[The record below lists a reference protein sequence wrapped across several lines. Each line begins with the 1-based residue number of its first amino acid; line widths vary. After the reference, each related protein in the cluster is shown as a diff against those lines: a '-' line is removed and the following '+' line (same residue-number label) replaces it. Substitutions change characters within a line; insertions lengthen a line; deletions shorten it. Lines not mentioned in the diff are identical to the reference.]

1 MTQSAGFPD
10 SRSLRHE
17 YLGQMTPI
25 VGRDLELGVLAEAL
39 AANDARVVLLSGEPG
54 SGKSSLLAEAER
66 MSASRTVLRVRGF
79 QPEQAATL
87 LAALP
92 MLRTL
97 ATDEPRLSSALEHP
111 SEGAVQLFEA
121 AYAALSRLP
130 GSALLV
136 DDEQWLD
143 PTTSALLHFLVRS
156 AHEEGLRLTA
166 ILASRSSSGGA
177 ALPESLST
185 SVAQLPV
192 SVLELRGLGHED
204 GICLLRRVASHLSS
218 EAAEAVWRAADG
230 SPFWM
235 TLMAAGGD
243 AAAERLVGLRRSRCS
258 PGAAELLEHLAV
270 VGAPVPLRD
279 IPPLTGM
286 TAVDSLLDELSGE
299 GLVVRHESGVLVAH
313 DLMREAVLTGLA
325 PSRTRALHAAAATW
339 LERDDEPAVLLAALH
354 HRLAAGLQIDD
365 LVARLASSPRRGWLG
380 ADGVVGLVELVT
392 ASISRPDLT
401 LLTQLAEMSTEVGE
415 SMQALSLWRR
425 VADAPHCPV
434 DMQLR
439 AASAAGRA
447 ALDTGEASIALDW
460 VRRAGSLDPDSESAA
475 LLDVLES
482 DVHRWLR
489 NEFQEAAACTQRARA
504 RLVGDT
510 SAPVTV
516 AVLGAQADDAMVRG
530 DAIALVS
537 GARQIEMLAGDDEG
551 LRYTADL
558 YRIAAASLAGDNIA
572 LEELVQP
579 HWQRAVKAASP
590 ARQIEMGAHLM
601 YLLIDQARFTEAEFV
616 AEPLAQLLD
625 RTRHQTRRLAVG
637 LNVWSSRS
645 ALLELET
652 IRGDWG
658 TAVRVLAEGPEELL
672 PHSLVTHAANVA
684 QRWARLAGPDDPHVQ
699 PLIDRAVAAADEVGC
714 PRCGEQMSLT
724 VARLRVVAGD
734 VEAGHE
740 LLSTWNRPDAPADV
754 HRWVTALRLL
764 VLAGE
769 GDIDGS
775 SALAESLHA
784 DLLRVGQQLAHLDL
798 LNDQARVLARV
809 DPDAALSLLE
819 QFSEESACAGATNF
833 VSVATREMRA
843 LGSRPW
849 RRVADTGGA
858 LTDRERAVADLVAA
872 GLTNPEIALRLFLS
886 RKTVERHV
894 SHVLTKLGSRNRTE
908 LASAWNLRREGE
920 GVPR

>member
-1 MTQSAGFPD
+1 MP
-10 SRSLRHE
+10 
-17 YLGQMTPI
+17 PI
-25 VGRDLELGVLAEAL
+25 VGRDLELGLLAEAL
-39 AANDARVVLLSGEPG
+39 AANDTRAVLITGEPG

-66 MSASRTVLRVRGF
+66 MAAGRTVLSVRGF
-79 QPEQAATL
+79 QPEQAASL

-92 MLRTL
+92 LLRTL
-97 ATDEPRLSSALEHP
+97 AADEPRLASALEHS

-121 AYAALSRLP
+121 AYGALSRLP

-143 PTTSALLHFLVRS
+143 PATSALLHFLVRS
-156 AHEEGLRLTA
+156 AHEEGRRLT
-166 ILASRSSSGGA
+166 LVLVSRSSAGGA
-177 ALPESLST
+177 PLQESLQT

-192 SVLELRGLGHED
+192 SVLELRGLGQED
-204 GICLLRRVASHLSS
+204 GVCLVRRVASHLSR

-235 TLMAAGGD
+235 TLMGGGGD
-243 AAAERLVGLRRSRCS
+243 GAAERLVGLRLSRCS
-258 PGAAELLEHLAV
+258 QDAAGLLEQLAV
-270 VGAPVPLRD
+270 VGVPVPVRD
-279 IPPLTGM
+279 IPHLTGM
-286 TAVDSLLDELSGE
+286 TAVDGPLAELSGE
-299 GLVVRHESGVLVAH
+299 GLVLGQDGRVLVAH
-313 DLMREAVLTGLA
+313 DLMREAVLAGLTR
-325 PSRTRALHAAAATW
+325 SRLRALHAAAATW

-354 HRLAAGLQIDD
+354 HRLAADLEIAD
-365 LVARLASSPRRGWLG
+365 LVARLAGSPRRGWLG

-392 ASISRPDLT
+392 ASISHPDLA
-401 LLTQLAEMSTEVGE
+401 LLMQLAEMATEVGE

-425 VADAPHCPV
+425 VADAPCPKET
-434 DMQLR
+434 QLR

-447 ALDTGEASIALDW
+447 ACELGDASVALDW
-460 VRRAGSLDPDSESAA
+460 VRRARSLSPDSEPAVQ
-475 LLDVLES
+475 LDVLES

-489 NEFQEAAACTQRARA
+489 NEFEEAAACTQRAQA
-504 RLVGDT
+504 RLVGDM
-510 SAPVTV
+510 SASTRV

-530 DAIALVS
+530 DAVSLVS
-537 GARQIEMLAGDDEG
+537 GARQIEVLAGDDED

-558 YRIAAASLAGDNIA
+558 YRIAAASLAGDNFG
-572 LEELVQP
+572 LQELVVP

-601 YLLIDQARFTEAEFV
+601 YLLIDQARFAEAETV
-616 AEPLAQLLD
+616 AGPLAQLLD
-625 RTRHQTRRLAVG
+625 RTTHQSRRITVG
-637 LNVWSSRS
+637 LNVWTSRS

-652 IRGDWG
+652 IRGDWR
-658 TAVRVLAEGPEELL
+658 TAVRGLAEGHRELI
-672 PHSLVTHAANVA
+672 PHSLITHAANAA

-699 PLIDRAVAAADEVGC
+699 ALIDQAVAAADEVGC
-714 PRCGEQMSLT
+714 PRCGEQMGLA

-734 VEAGHE
+734 VEAGRE

-754 HRWVTALRLL
+754 HRWVGALRLL
-764 VLAGE
+764 VLAAE

-775 SALAESLHA
+775 NALAESMHA
-784 DLLRVGQQLAHLDL
+784 DLLRVGQQLAHLNL

-809 DPDAALSLLE
+809 DPDAALVLLG
-819 QFSEESACAGATNF
+819 QFSEESARAGATNF

-849 RRVADTGGA
+849 RRVANTGGE
-858 LTDRERAVADLVAA
+858 LTDRERAVADLVAE

>member
-1 MTQSAGFPD
+1 MP
-10 SRSLRHE
+10 
-17 YLGQMTPI
+17 PI
-25 VGRDLELGVLAEAL
+25 VGRDLELGVLAQAL
-39 AANDARVVLLSGEPG
+39 AANDTRAVLITGEPG

-66 MSASRTVLRVRGF
+66 MAAGRTVLRVRGF
-79 QPEQAATL
+79 QPEQAATF

-92 MLRTL
+92 LLRTL
-97 ATDEPRLSSALEHP
+97 AADEPRLASSLEHS

-121 AYAALSRLP
+121 AYRALSRLP

-143 PTTSALLHFLVRS
+143 PATSALVHFLVRS
-156 AHEEGLRLTA
+156 AHEERLRLTVV
-166 ILASRSSSGGA
+166 LVSRSSAGGA
-177 ALPESLST
+177 PLQESLRT

-192 SVLELRGLGHED
+192 SVLELRGLGQED
-204 GICLLRRVASHLSS
+204 GVCLVRRVAPHLSR

-235 TLMAAGGD
+235 TLMAGGGD
-243 AAAERLVGLRRSRCS
+243 AAAERLVGLRLSRCS
-258 PGAAELLEHLAV
+258 QDAAGLLEQLAV
-270 VGAPVPLRD
+270 VGVPVPLRD
-279 IPPLTGM
+279 VPHLTGM
-286 TAVDSLLDELSGE
+286 TAVDNLLDELTGE
-299 GLVVRHESGVLVAH
+299 GLVLRQDGRVLVAH
-313 DLMREAVLTGLA
+313 DLMREAVLTGLTR
-325 PSRTRALHAAAATW
+325 SRIRALHAAAATW

-354 HRLAAGLQIDD
+354 HRLAAGLEIAD

-380 ADGVVGLVELVT
+380 ADGTVGLIELVT
-392 ASISRPDLT
+392 ASISHPDLT
-401 LLTQLAEMSTEVGE
+401 LLMQLAEMATEVGE

-425 VADAPHCPV
+425 VADAPCPM
-434 DMQLR
+434 DTQLR

-447 ALDTGEASIALDW
+447 ALELGDASVALDW
-460 VRRAGSLDPDSESAA
+460 VRRARSLDPDSETAA
-475 LLDVLES
+475 QLDVLEG

-489 NEFQEAAACTQRARA
+489 NEFEEAAACTQRAQA
-504 RLVGDT
+504 RLAGDT
-510 SAPVTV
+510 SVSTRV

-530 DAIALVS
+530 DAVSLVS
-537 GARQIEMLAGDDEG
+537 RARQIEVLAGDDEG

-558 YRIAAASLAGDNIA
+558 YRIAAASLDGDNIR
-572 LEELVQP
+572 LQEVVEP

-601 YLLIDQARFTEAEFV
+601 YLLIDQARFAEAEAV
-616 AEPLAQLLD
+616 AGPLSQLLD
-625 RTRHQTRRLAVG
+625 RTRHQSRRLAVG
-637 LNVWSSRS
+637 LNVWTSRS

-652 IRGDWG
+652 IRGDWR
-658 TAVRVLAEGPEELL
+658 TAVRELAEGHRWLM
-672 PHSLVTHAANVA
+672 PHSIITHAANTA
-684 QRWARLAGPDDPHVQ
+684 QGWARLAGPDDPHVQ
-699 PLIDRAVAAADEVGC
+699 PLIDHAVAAADEVGC
-714 PRCGEQMSLT
+714 PRCGEQMALA

-734 VEAGHE
+734 VEAGRE

-754 HRWVTALRLL
+754 HRWVGALRLL
-764 VLAGE
+764 VLAAE

-775 SALAESLHA
+775 NALAESLHA
-784 DLLRVGQQLAHLDL
+784 DLLRVGQQLAHLNL
-798 LNDQARVLARV
+798 LHDQARVLARV
-809 DPDAALSLLE
+809 DPDATLVLLG
-819 QFSEESACAGATNF
+819 QFSEESARAGATNF

-849 RRVADTGGA
+849 RRAADTGGE
-858 LTDRERAVADLVAA
+858 LTDRERAVADLVAE